1 MDIKV
6 LTTGCS
12 HCSTLENRVQRA
24 LEEANVEAEIETVD
38 DMQEI
43 MSHGIMSV
51 PALLVDG
58 EIVST
63 GDPPSVREI
72 TDLLRST

>member
-6 LTTGCS
+6 LTTGCGS
-12 HCSTLENRVQRA
+12 CHTLQDRVDEA
-24 LEEANVEAEIETVD
+24 LDRTDADATVETVD
-38 DMQEI
+38 DMEEI
-43 MSHGIMSV
+43 MSYGIMSV
-51 PALLVDG
+51 PTLIVDG

-72 TDLLRST
+72 VDLLHSA